1 MEDDYLFVY
10 RYSGEMQHGVRR
22 RWLISLPILPGEP
35 YLSPIFYLGR
45 HLVRMEMRQTMFVDC
60 EVIDF
65 LIHLLRYEG
74 DFTFDME
81 LKVML
86 TGGITSYE
94 NHERTVLFT
103 RTTTTH
109 LVKDFVLRAN
119 DESSQT
125 VILEATFIGMRE
137 TSGLQ
142 ELE

>member
-1 MEDDYLFVY
+1 
-10 RYSGEMQHGVRR
+10 
-22 RWLISLPILPGEP
+22 
-35 YLSPIFYLGR
+35 
-45 HLVRMEMRQTMFVDC
+45 MFVDC

-65 LIHLLRYEG
+65 LIHFLRYEG

-81 LKVML
+81 LKVMS

-137 TSGLQ
+137 TSDLQ